1 LSQHALSLRFLSRAQ
16 AEVAQ
21 MRACLPEEP
30 MALEPAAVAHIER
43 MAHRISSGAEAF
55 GFPEIDAIAGA
66 IELMSQPGPRL
77 GVRERIA
84 LAASLAEKMSALSI
98 YVEYELAEKEAKRV
112 PDELPMSAA
121 LPGFGVRR
129 K

>member
-1 LSQHALSLRFLSRAQ
+1 MSQKALALRFLTRTQ

-30 MALEPAAVAHIER
+30 VAMEAAAIAHVER

-66 IELMSQPGPRL
+66 IELLTQDCARSVRQRLELVSQL
-77 GVRERIA
+77 AERISA
-84 LAASLAEKMSALSI
+84 LAV
-98 YVEYELAEKEAKRV
+98 YVEYELAENEIRRV
-112 PDELPMSAA
+112 PDELPLSDH
-121 LPGFGVRR
+121 LPGFGTRR

>member
-1 LSQHALSLRFLSRAQ
+1 MSQHALALRFLTRAQ
-16 AEVAQ
+16 GEVAQ

-43 MAHRISSGAEAF
+43 MAHHISSAAEAF
-55 GFPEIDAIAGA
+55 GFAEIDAIAGA
-66 IELMSQPGPRL
+66 IELMAQPGPRL
-77 GVRERIA
+77 IVRDRIA
-84 LAASLAEKMSALSI
+84 LAARLAEKISALSI
-98 YVEYELAEKEAKRV
+98 YVEYELAEKEVRRV